1 MNADHAESHL
11 QFMARA
17 LLLAAALVISATAA
31 AQGFLE
37 EIVVTA
43 QKRSENLQ
51 DVPMS
56 ISALDAEAL
65 EAARVEKIGEL
76 ALRIPNLSYSTF
88 SSGRSELTVRG
99 IGNSGATRSG
109 LENSVILFVDEVYI
123 ARSTSYFFELFD
135 LEQASVMRGP
145 QGVLFGKNVVGGAIS
160 LTTRAPS
167 VEDADA
173 RFLAGYGSFNAIDLK
188 GVLSGPLGPNVGGKM
203 SLVRKTRDG
212 YGMDLISGAD
222 SDDEDLLAL
231 RAQLRV
237 RQHAPAIEDGGRL
250 RRAGGP
256 REETVLQQP
265 VGDFAERV
273 VDAAALAALSR
284 GQSYRSHLRADR
296 GIRCNAPEKLHI
308 GIVHGLGEAGG
319 EEIGDV
325 IPAHDDAGFVIVE
338 VDVEIYVRRLAD
350 GEIRRS
356 EPRHFP

>member
-1 MNADHAESHL
+1 MSHHAEYRF
-11 QFMARA
+11 QATA
-17 LLLAAALVISATAA
+17 TVLLAVAVLAISASAG

-56 ISALDAEAL
+56 ISALDAGAL
-65 EAARVEKIGEL
+65 EAGRVEKIGEL

-88 SSGRSELTVRG
+88 SSGRPELTVRG

-135 LEQASVMRGP
+135 LEQASVLRGP

-167 VEDADA
+167 VEGAEA
-173 RFLAGYGSFNAIDLK
+173 RFLAGYGSFNAVDLK
-188 GVLSGPLGPNVGGKM
+188 GVLSGPLGPNVGGKI
-203 SLVRKTRDG
+203 SLLRKTRDG
-212 YGMDLISGAD
+212 YGMDLLSGAE

-237 RQHAPAIEDGGRL
+237 LSGDERDILVSADYSREDNGSQTRSVTRWDRFPPSASTGR
-250 RRAGGP
+250 P
-256 REETVLQQP
+256 RVSEHGLPIGYE
-265 VGDFAERV
+265 
-273 VDAAALAALSR
+273 ALS
-284 GQSYRSHLRADR
+284 L
-296 GIRCNAPEKLHI
+296 IHI
-308 GIVHGLGEAGG
+308 
-319 EEIGDV
+319 
-325 IPAHDDAGFVIVE
+325 
-338 VDVEIYVRRLAD
+338 
-350 GEIRRS
+350 
-356 EPRHFP
+356 